1 MTATDTDVIRALEQ
15 RRFDTLVARDLG
27 GFADLCHPDLAY
39 IHSSGTLDTLDS
51 FAEKCENSHYV
62 YHRIDHLVESVKV
75 IGDTAVIIS
84 EMHIDITAGGVRRK
98 LANRALGVWARV
110 DGRWRL
116 LAHQATAKR

>member
-1 MTATDTDVIRALEQ
+1 MTAVDTDVIRELEK
-15 RRFDTLVARDLG
+15 RRFDTLVAHDLG
-27 GFADLCHPDLAY
+27 GFTDLCHPDLAY
-39 IHSSGTLDTLDS
+39 VHSSGTLDTLDS
-51 FAEKCENSHYV
+51 FVEKCESSHYV

-110 DGRWRL
+110 DGSWRL